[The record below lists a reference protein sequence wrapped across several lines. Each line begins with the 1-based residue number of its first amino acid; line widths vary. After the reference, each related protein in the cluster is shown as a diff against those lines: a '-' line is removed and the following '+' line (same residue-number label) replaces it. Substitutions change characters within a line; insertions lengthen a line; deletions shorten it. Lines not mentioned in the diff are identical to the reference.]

1 MRYITLLVDDVET
14 FKFRRGFIT
23 RCIAAGIFLS
33 HDIRKEVIFRIYLR
47 KRGFLVSFKT
57 VSLRNVR
64 SDEQSLGGILEKIY
78 KSISF
83 GKRTRRIHSGVVLS
97 AKTLSEVFKR
107 IPGTLAIYEHVG
119 GKDVRAIELSK
130 IQHVMYVISENLSY
144 TRDETEYFKSHKFIP
159 VCVSKSRI
167 SVDARI
173 VLFNNEMDRRGL

>member
-1 MRYITLLVDDVET
+1 MRYITLFVDDVKI
-14 FKFRRGFIT
+14 FRFRRGFVT

-33 HDIRKEVIFRIYLR
+33 HDIRREVIFRIYVR
-47 KRGFLVSFKT
+47 RRGFLVSFKT

-107 IPGTLAIYEHVG
+107 MPGTLALYECAG
-119 GKDVRAIELSK
+119 GKDIRAMELSK
-130 IQHVMYVISENLSY
+130 IQHVMYVISEDLSY
-144 TRDETEYFKSHKFIP
+144 TRDEVEYFKSHKFIP
-159 VCVSKSRI
+159 VCVSRSRI
-167 SVDARI
+167 CVDSRI
-173 VLFNNEMDRRGL
+173 VLFNNELDRRGL